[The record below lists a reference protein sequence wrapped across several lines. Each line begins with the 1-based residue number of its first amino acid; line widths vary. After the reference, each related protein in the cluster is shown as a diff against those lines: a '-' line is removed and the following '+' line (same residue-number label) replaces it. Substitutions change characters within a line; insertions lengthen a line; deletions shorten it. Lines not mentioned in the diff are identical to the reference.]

1 MDDFSAE
8 MLLMRLLGDVPFYLL
23 LVTMLLLF
31 ARRNFWISL
40 SAVGMFLY
48 FTPFFMATLFMP
60 LLYKEEFALTPDEFV
75 SQLTNG
81 FAAIGILM
89 VAFGFYK
96 LVSEFEKSKSRDR

>member
-1 MDDFSAE
+1 MDYSAE
-8 MLLMRLLGDVPFYLL
+8 TLLMRMLEDVSFYLL
-23 LVTMLLLF
+23 LITMVLLF
-31 ARRNFWISL
+31 VRRNFWISL

-48 FTPFFMATLFMP
+48 FTPFFMATLFAP
-60 LLYKEEFALTPDEFV
+60 LVYKEELAISRDEFV